1 MKIESP
7 SNQLIKQ
14 IKKLKDKKTRKAENL
29 YLIEGVNLALEFLNY
44 IPSPYKYVLATS
56 DKKGLVPDGID
67 VIEVSDRVFETL
79 SETCSP
85 QGLMVVAEINEA
97 KIDFSNTSLIV
108 YLDRV
113 ADPGNVGTIIR
124 TADAFGADAVILS
137 ENCADLYNSKTVRST
152 MGSMFHIPVI
162 CEENYLEAL
171 KELKNLSFTLLTG
184 SLDGENTVDEQ
195 DFVSNKTVIC
205 LGNEAHGVSAELLGL
220 GVTKTLIPMQGKAE
234 SLNVAIAG
242 AVFLYEATRQRRNR

>member
-14 IKKLKDKKTRKAENL
+14 IKKLKDKKIRRTENL
-29 YLIEGVNLALEFLNY
+29 YLIEGVNLALEFLSY
-44 IPSPYKYVLATS
+44 MPSAYKYVIATS
-56 DKKGLVPDGID
+56 DKKNLVPDGID

-85 QGLMVVAEINEA
+85 QGLMVVAEIKEE
-97 KIDFSNTSLIV
+97 KIDFSDKSLII

-124 TADAFGADAVILS
+124 TADAFGLDAVILS
-137 ENCADLYNSKTVRST
+137 QNCADLYNSKTVRST

-162 CEENYLEAL
+162 CEENYLEDL
-171 KELKNLSFTLLTG
+171 KELKNNGFKLLTG
-184 SLDGENTVDEQ
+184 SLDGENTIDKQ
-195 DFVSNKTVIC
+195 DFINNKTVIC
-205 LGNEAHGVSAELLGL
+205 LGNEAHGVSEELCDL
-220 GVTKTLIPMQGKAE
+220 GVTKTLIPMPGKAE

-242 AVFLYEATRQRRNR
+242 AVFMYEATRQRRNL